1 MLTLRCSGFI
11 KKLHNLDQN
20 LEVELWAMDEVRFQ
34 QHGSR
39 CRMWVPPETRAPVI
53 LHHPTHRSVG
63 YFGAVRL
70 RDGKFVFQREET
82 RFNAQTFLGFL
93 RNLRLE
99 SGETGRRVMVITDN
113 ARYHHAKMHQKWR
126 TQHAE
131 SFALDFLPPY
141 SPELNPIERVW
152 RLVRRRC
159 IHNKY
164 FPRLEDVMQTV
175 EDQFFQWA
183 SGSKALIRLCAIN

>member
-1 MLTLRCSGFI
+1 MLTLRCSSFI
-11 KKLHNLDQN
+11 KKLQDLDQN

-34 QHGSR
+34 QHGSS
-39 CRMWVPPETRAPVI
+39 CRMWVPPETRNPVI

-70 RDGKFVFQREET
+70 SDGKFVFQREET

-93 RNLRLE
+93 QNLRLD

-113 ARYHHAKMHQKWR
+113 ARYHHAKMHQGWR
-126 TQHAE
+126 AQQDQ

-183 SGSKALIRLCAIN
+183 SGSEALVRLCAIK

>member
-1 MLTLRCSGFI
+1 M
-11 KKLHNLDQN
+11 
-20 LEVELWAMDEVRFQ
+20 
-34 QHGSR
+34 
-39 CRMWVPPETRAPVI
+39 

-70 RDGKFVFQREET
+70 SDGKFVFQREET
-82 RFNAQTFLGFL
+82 RFNAQTFQGFL
-93 RNLRLE
+93 QNLRLD

-113 ARYHHAKMHQKWR
+113 ARYHHAKMHHGWR
-126 TQHAE
+126 AQQAE

-164 FPRLEDVMQTV
+164 FLTLEDVMQTV

-183 SGSKALIRLCAIN
+183 SGSEALVRLCAIN

>member
-1 MLTLRCSGFI
+1 
-11 KKLHNLDQN
+11 
-20 LEVELWAMDEVRFQ
+20 MDEVRFQ

-39 CRMWVPPETRAPVI
+39 CRMWVPPETRNPVI

-70 RDGKFVFQREET
+70 SDGKFVFQREET

-93 RNLRLE
+93 RNLRLD

-113 ARYHHAKMHQKWR
+113 ARYHHAKMHQGWR
-126 TQHAE
+126 AQHAE
-131 SFALDFLPPY
+131 SFVLDFLPPY

-164 FPRLEDVMQTV
+164 FPSLEDVMQTV

-183 SGSKALIRLCAIN
+183 SGSETLVRLCAII

>member
-1 MLTLRCSGFI
+1 
-11 KKLHNLDQN
+11 
-20 LEVELWAMDEVRFQ
+20 MDEVRFQ

-39 CRMWVPPETRAPVI
+39 CRMWVPPETRDPVI

-70 RDGKFVFQREET
+70 SDGKFVFQREET

-93 RNLRLE
+93 RNLRLD

-113 ARYHHAKMHQKWR
+113 ARYHHAKMHQGWR
-126 TQHAE
+126 AQQAE

-164 FPRLEDVMQTV
+164 FPSLEDVMQTV
-175 EDQFFQWA
+175 EDQFFQWT
-183 SGSKALIRLCAIN
+183 SGSEALVRLCAIN

>member
-1 MLTLRCSGFI
+1 MLTLRYSSFI
-11 KKLHNLDQN
+11 KKLQDLDQTP
-20 LEVELWAMDEVRFQ
+20 EVELWAMDEVRFQ

-39 CRMWVPPETRAPVI
+39 CRMWVPPETRDPVI

-63 YFGAVRL
+63 HFGAVRL
-70 RDGKFVFQREET
+70 SDGKFVFQREET

-93 RNLRLE
+93 RNPRLE

-126 TQHAE
+126 VQQAG

-152 RLVRRRC
+152 RLVRRTC

-164 FPRLEDVMQTV
+164 FLRLEDVMQTV
-175 EDQFFQWA
+175 EDQIFQWA
-183 SGSKALIRLCAIN
+183 WGSQALVKLCAIN